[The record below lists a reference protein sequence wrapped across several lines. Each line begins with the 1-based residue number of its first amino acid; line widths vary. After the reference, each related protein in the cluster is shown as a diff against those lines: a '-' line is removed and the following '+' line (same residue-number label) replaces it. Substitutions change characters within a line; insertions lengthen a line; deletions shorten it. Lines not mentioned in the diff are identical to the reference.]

1 MLIQPR
7 YYKKIILC
15 ILFFISLLFCNEKYI
30 SNWGPYSIENN
41 SLNISND
48 EIVPIIN
55 QHIKNMNLLFGVI
68 PKSFFKIIIKSDNTK
83 YSNTFNWSL
92 GVTQGNKIIIKD
104 PSISHIK
111 RDRFY
116 QVLRHELNHI
126 YLNRISKQHNIPR
139 WFKEGFCMYYAN
151 ESSLRNKLLLGD
163 KINNKE
169 WFDLR
174 TINHKFYGNSKDQF
188 NFAYAYSQSAV
199 KNILDLYGE
208 KSIQDIISYIKKDY
222 PFDTA
227 FNLSTLTTID
237 NYSKEIYTKIYSR
250 SKWFNFIKFPNF
262 LYILGS

>member
-7 YYKKIILC
+7 YYKKIILY

-30 SNWGPYSIENN
+30 SNWGSYSIENN

-92 GVTQGNKIIIKD
+92 GITQGNKIIIKD

-139 WFKEGFCMYYAN
+139 WFKEGFCMHYAN

-199 KNILDLYGE
+199 KNILDL
-208 KSIQDIISYIKKDY
+208 
-222 PFDTA
+222 
-227 FNLSTLTTID
+227 
-237 NYSKEIYTKIYSR
+237 
-250 SKWFNFIKFPNF
+250 
-262 LYILGS
+262 